1 MSSCSQISQQL
12 EDLRQ
17 EIESLASSPPIEQLQ
32 DVQQQSD
39 DLLERVIAIENYI
52 NRLDAA
58 GNQIFET
65 IDLFKS
71 FVEKM
76 VNLIIEMVKAT
87 TITAFLDD

>member
-12 EDLRQ
+12 EDLKQ
-17 EIESLASSPPIEQLQ
+17 EIESLVFSPPIEQLQ
-32 DVQQQSD
+32 DVQQQNNY
-39 DLLERVIAIENYI
+39 LLKRVIAIENYI

-65 IDLFKS
+65 IELFKS
-71 FVEKM
+71 FVEIM
-76 VNLIIEMVKAT
+76 VNLIIKMVKAT